1 MGERISHSAS
11 DGGIGSGLTR
21 NDRFHGA
28 ALGAIG
34 ALITLALGGA
44 VMFAVRFLLTLNP
57 NASSIQAALT
67 HLWYFSHGFWLI
79 VPATIAGAA
88 IGYDRLLVFFSHFWF
103 TAEPRRQWLSLALW
117 TALAMVCKV
126 TGIMVSLVL

>member
-1 MGERISHSAS
+1 MGERISHSTS
-11 DGGIGSGLTR
+11 DGGIGAGLTR
-21 NDRFHGA
+21 NDRTHGA

-34 ALITLALGGA
+34 TLITLALGGA
-44 VMFAVRFLLTLNP
+44 VMFAARFLLTLNP
-57 NASSIQAALT
+57 NAVPIQAALA

-79 VPATIAGAA
+79 VPATIAGAT

-103 TAEPRRQWLSLALW
+103 TAEPRRRWLSLALW

-126 TGIMVSLVL
+126 TGIIVSLVF